1 MTDELFFKCIND
13 IEHAF
18 SHLIEHR
25 YFNPQF
31 PENQNIRARSP
42 DEINNRLEVF
52 VDNKWRV
59 KCTFNVI
66 KQIMNFS
73 FKPFNDRTSY
83 FKGDSIPQM
92 TLMDYGPNKCETV
105 KVLLP
110 LIRNIEQEIESNHED
125 IQKEAFEYVK
135 TFLLDQI
142 EASNKEETPKIDD
155 SNPNNENDG
164 DDDNDRESIDEDN
177 Y

>member
-25 YFNPQF
+25 YFNPNF

-42 DEINNRLEVF
+42 DEINNRLEVY

-73 FKPFNDRTSY
+73 FKPFNDRTIY
-83 FKGDSIPQM
+83 FQGDPMPYM
-92 TLMDYGPNKCETV
+92 TIMDYGSSKCEKV

-110 LIRNIEQEIESNHED
+110 LIRNIEKEIRNNDRD
-125 IQKEAFEYVK
+125 IEKEAFECLK

-142 EASNKEETPKIDD
+142 EDQ
-155 SNPNNENDG
+155 
-164 DDDNDRESIDEDN
+164 DDDTQDNNHIDNQADN
-177 Y
+177 LD